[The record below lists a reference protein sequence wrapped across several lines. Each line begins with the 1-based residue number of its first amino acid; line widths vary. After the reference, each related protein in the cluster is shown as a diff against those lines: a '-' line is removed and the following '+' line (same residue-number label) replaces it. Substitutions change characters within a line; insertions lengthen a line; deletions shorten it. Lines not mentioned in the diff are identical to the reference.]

1 MNVKAAA
8 AAWIAGFA
16 AVNFNAWNDCAKTLE
31 DKVPLPFMRQGW
43 WASHGK
49 MGFIGGL
56 DWEGFRCSKK
66 KQTIGHKLPGCI
78 FALISGTHW
87 FSMMAVAQP
96 PCVFLEK
103 KSSWPPPKSLK
114 PRASFTF
121 CSIFTFCWKHSFQ
134 TQTET
139 FWHLFWQLHPWH
151 CSGSVPHRPVMVAA
165 LQAALAL
172 PLRVRMMSPQQKR
185 RRDLRALIQ
194 WGICPGIS
202 YNLWMQR
209 NQASYPTYVH
219 RVCCVLF
226 FIGILL

>member
-16 AVNFNAWNDCAKTLE
+16 AVNFNVWNDCAKTLE

-103 KSSWPPPKSLK
+103 KVIMAPPKSLK